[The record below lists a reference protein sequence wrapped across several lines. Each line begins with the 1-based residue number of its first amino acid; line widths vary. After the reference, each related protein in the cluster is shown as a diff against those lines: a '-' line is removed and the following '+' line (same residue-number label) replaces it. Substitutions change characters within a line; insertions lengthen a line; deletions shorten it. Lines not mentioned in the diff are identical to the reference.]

1 MEEQYTKEMFRLAE
15 SLCVKYN
22 ALCKRGKDPHG
33 NDVCRIYTTNN
44 NFAGSLKISMWRE
57 EVRFCYFSMFAGEC
71 CFKIN
76 PNTFEEDVDY
86 AIRFLIK

>member
-15 SLCVKYN
+15 TLCVKYN

-33 NDVCRIYTTNN
+33 NDICPIYTTNN

-57 EVRFCYFSMFAGEC
+57 EVRFCYFQC
-71 CFKIN
+71 IIL
-76 PNTFEEDVDY
+76 DLL
-86 AIRFLIK
+86 IWLLLFLARL